1 VAGEGKTVTAI
12 NTAIAFANMF
22 ERVLLIDGDLRRSR
36 CHEIMNG
43 EAGPGLTEVLS
54 GLHELEGAIQPTSV
68 EGLFLLSGG
77 LSAPNPSELL
87 GSKKLRQVL
96 AVVGSSY
103 DRVVLDS
110 APILPVSDSVILSTE
125 VDGVVIVVDSETS
138 KRLVRETCSRLF
150 YVGAKMLG
158 VVLNNVNPE
167 QQPYY
172 ASRYLYRQVS

>member
-1 VAGEGKTVTAI
+1 
-12 NTAIAFANMF
+12 MF

-36 CHEIMNG
+36 CHEIMNA
-43 EAGPGLTEVLS
+43 EARPGLTEVLS
-54 GLHELEGAIQPTSV
+54 GLHELEDAIQPTSV
-68 EGLFLLSGG
+68 KGLFLLSGG
-77 LSAPNPSELL
+77 LNAPNPSELL

-103 DRVVLDS
+103 DHVVIDS
-110 APILPVSDSVILSTE
+110 APVLPVSDSVILSRE

-138 KRLVRETCSRLF
+138 KRLVRDTCSRLF

-167 QQPYY
+167 QERYY
-172 ASRYLYRQVS
+172 ASRYQYRQVS